1 MEMLMKIKVK
11 YLGPVALAVK
21 KREEELEV
29 SSRASIHEL
38 LRKLSSLYG
47 KEFESEVLQDDG
59 ENIRNGMA
67 ITVNGKVIG
76 QLDGMR
82 TRLKMGDTIAL
93 LPLFLGGG

>member
-1 MEMLMKIKVK
+1 MKIKVK
-11 YLGPVALAVK
+11 YLGPVALMVK
-21 KREEELEV
+21 KREEELEI

-67 ITVNGKVIG
+67 ITVNGKLIG
-76 QLDGMR
+76 QLEGLR
-82 TRLKMGDTIAL
+82 TLLEIGDSIAL

>member
-1 MEMLMKIKVK
+1 MKLKVK
-11 YLGPVALAVK
+11 YLGPVALMVK

-29 SSRASIHEL
+29 SSEASIHEL

-47 KEFESEVLQDDG
+47 KEFESEVLEDDG
-59 ENIRNGMA
+59 DNIRTGMA
-67 ITVNGKVIG
+67 VTVNGKVIG
-76 QLDGMR
+76 QLDGLR

>member
-1 MEMLMKIKVK
+1 MVN
-11 YLGPVALAVK
+11 

-29 SSRASIHEL
+29 SSKASIHEL

-47 KEFESEVLQDDG
+47 KVFEDEVLQDDG
-59 ENIRNGMA
+59 ENLGDGMT
-67 ITVNGKVIG
+67 ITVNGIAIR
-76 QLDGMR
+76 QLDGMS